1 MWISVVCTLID
12 NDTCHHSGQNDVDS
26 QGAAKWILI
35 TVMMHIQV
43 TKSTDHAEP
52 HLICFFF
59 YNNITVNERNLCQD
73 LLTIENT
80 NLDLK
85 VQELHYRTEILVR
98 IRLSFQKLLQT
109 RSTCIH
115 VNNKKKMFE
124 KRVDVYWVVDRSTD
138 HDKPHFDLL
147 FTTKSTSKKMF
158 FFQSTCWKRHCVTH
172 CREQH
177 GKLANQTDGLAA
189 VVVKNTYSP
198 GNVKFFCLL
207 WLSP

>member
-109 RSTCIH
+109 RSTCIQYCAK
-115 VNNKKKMFE
+115 VMQTYFAEIPDFSWLFDE
-124 KRVDVYWVVDRSTD
+124 KISNSR
-138 HDKPHFDLL
+138 
-147 FTTKSTSKKMF
+147 
-158 FFQSTCWKRHCVTH
+158 WKRIFNEKS
-172 CREQH
+172 R
-177 GKLANQTDGLAA
+177 
-189 VVVKNTYSP
+189 
-198 GNVKFFCLL
+198 
-207 WLSP
+207 